1 MLRPRRQWPST
12 SRRCNGLN
20 LNPKWVV
27 VQFEIRRLVQFEI
40 RRRRWLTSAQRWSAS
55 DNPGFA
61 RQPEL
66 NPVRV
71 RQSPTL
77 SGFTVYFECTQGCR
91 WRSNAG
97 LKLANAFGVFKL
109 NQSAYFKLHHYPL
122 RVQIQSVA
130 ASAGR
135 RPLSA
140 RIKSEPEVGSGAV

>member
-1 MLRPRRQWPST
+1 MVEFEIRR
-12 SRRCNGLN
+12 L
-20 LNPKWVV
+20 

-97 LKLANAFGVFKL
+97 LKLANAFGVFQTEPVGVFQTQPPPGGDLPTVLTK
-109 NQSAYFKLHHYPL
+109 SFVSDESPGTFK
-122 RVQIQSVA
+122 I
-130 ASAGR
+130 
-135 RPLSA
+135 
-140 RIKSEPEVGSGAV
+140 

>member
-12 SRRCNGLN
+12 STRCNGLN
-20 LNPKWVV
+20 LNPKWLVL
-27 VQFEIRRLVQFEI
+27 QFEIRRLVQFEI

-97 LKLANAFGVFKL
+97 LKLANAFGVF
-109 NQSAYFKLHHYPL
+109 QTEPVGVFQTAPL
-122 RVQIQSVA
+122 PTSGSDSIRCRVCW
-130 ASAGR
+130 
-135 RPLSA
+135 
-140 RIKSEPEVGSGAV
+140 